1 MIIEIL
7 WMIIIA
13 IAMIIL
19 FFAWKEKLNYEKVL
33 KMEKE
38 SIDHIKDILL
48 QEEELLNKI
57 KNARDKISEL

>member
-1 MIIEIL
+1 MIMGIL

-13 IAMIIL
+13 IAIIIL

-33 KMEKE
+33 KIEKE

-57 KNARDKISEL
+57 KNARDKISE

>member
-1 MIIEIL
+1 MIIGIL

-13 IAMIIL
+13 IAIIIL

-38 SIDHIKDILL
+38 LIDHLENNLSK
-48 QEEELLNKI
+48 EEELLNKI
-57 KNARDKISEL
+57 KNACDKISE

>member
-1 MIIEIL
+1 MVIL
-7 WMIIIA
+7 WMITIA
-13 IAMIIL
+13 IAIIIL

-57 KNARDKISEL
+57 KNARDKISE

>member
-1 MIIEIL
+1 MIMGIL
-7 WMIIIA
+7 WMITIA
-13 IAMIIL
+13 IAIIIL

-57 KNARDKISEL
+57 KNARDKISE

>member
-1 MIIEIL
+1 MIMGIL
-7 WMIIIA
+7 WMITIA
-13 IAMIIL
+13 IAIIIL

-57 KNARDKISEL
+57 KNTRDKISE

>member
-1 MIIEIL
+1 MVIL
-7 WMIIIA
+7 WIIIIA
-13 IAMIIL
+13 IAIIIL

-38 SIDHIKDILL
+38 SINNIKDILL

-57 KNARDKISEL
+57 KNARDKISE

>member
-1 MIIEIL
+1 MIMEIL

-13 IAMIIL
+13 IAIIIL

-57 KNARDKISEL
+57 KNARDKISE

>member
-1 MIIEIL
+1 MVIL

-13 IAMIIL
+13 IAIIIL
-19 FFAWKEKLNYEKVL
+19 FFAWNEKLNYEKVL

-38 SIDHIKDILL
+38 SINHIKDILL

-57 KNARDKISEL
+57 KNARDKISE

>member
-1 MIIEIL
+1 MGIL

-57 KNARDKISEL
+57 KNAHDKISE

>member
-1 MIIEIL
+1 MGIL

-57 KNARDKISEL
+57 KNARDKISE

>member
-1 MIIEIL
+1 MIMEIL

-13 IAMIIL
+13 IAIIIL

-38 SIDHIKDILL
+38 SINHIKDILL

-57 KNARDKISEL
+57 KNTRDKISE

>member
-1 MIIEIL
+1 MIMVIL
-7 WMIIIA
+7 WMITIA
-13 IAMIIL
+13 IAIIIL

-33 KMEKE
+33 KIEKE

-57 KNARDKISEL
+57 KNARDKISE

>member
-1 MIIEIL
+1 MVIL

-57 KNARDKISEL
+57 KNARDKISE

>member
-1 MIIEIL
+1 MGIL
-7 WMIIIA
+7 WMITIA
-13 IAMIIL
+13 IAIIIL

-38 SIDHIKDILL
+38 SIDHIKDILS

-57 KNARDKISEL
+57 KNARDKISE

>member
-1 MIIEIL
+1 MIMGIL

-13 IAMIIL
+13 IAIIIL

-38 SIDHIKDILL
+38 SINHIKDILL

-57 KNARDKISEL
+57 KNARDKISK

>member
-1 MIIEIL
+1 MGIL

-13 IAMIIL
+13 IAIIIL

-57 KNARDKISEL
+57 KNVRDKISE

>member
-1 MIIEIL
+1 MIMIIL

-13 IAMIIL
+13 IAIIIL

-38 SIDHIKDILL
+38 SINHIKDILL

-57 KNARDKISEL
+57 KNVRDKISE

>member
-1 MIIEIL
+1 MIMEIL

-13 IAMIIL
+13 IAIIIL

-38 SIDHIKDILL
+38 SIKHIKDILL

-57 KNARDKISEL
+57 KNARDKISE

>member
-1 MIIEIL
+1 MIMGIL
-7 WMIIIA
+7 WMITIA
-13 IAMIIL
+13 IAIIIL
-19 FFAWKEKLNYEKVL
+19 FFAWKEKLNYEKFL

-57 KNARDKISEL
+57 KNARDKISE

>member
-1 MIIEIL
+1 MIMGIL

-13 IAMIIL
+13 IAIIIL

-38 SIDHIKDILL
+38 SINHIKDILL

-57 KNARDKISEL
+57 KNARDKISE

>member
-1 MIIEIL
+1 MIMGIL
-7 WMIIIA
+7 WMITIA
-13 IAMIIL
+13 IAIIIL

-33 KMEKE
+33 KIEKE

-57 KNARDKISEL
+57 ENARDKISE

>member
-1 MIIEIL
+1 MGIL

-13 IAMIIL
+13 IAIIIL

-33 KMEKE
+33 KIEKE
-38 SIDHIKDILL
+38 SIDHIKEILS

-57 KNARDKISEL
+57 KNARDKISE